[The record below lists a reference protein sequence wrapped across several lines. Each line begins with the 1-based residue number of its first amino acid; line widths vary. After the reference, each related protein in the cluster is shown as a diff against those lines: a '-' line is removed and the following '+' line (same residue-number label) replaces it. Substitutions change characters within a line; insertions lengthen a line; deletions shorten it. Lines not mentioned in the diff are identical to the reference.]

1 MLTLKYLVL
10 GVHLS
15 KRFISHWIIS
25 LNSHSA
31 VCHISSLLRL
41 SLSPND
47 VLGPFPHVY
56 SCCAFTPNP
65 ISYILIY
72 SICFFTWTNV
82 LTYEWW
88 WDLWFSNK
96 NNLHQECLINSTFF
110 MHSGSCKQANAETW
124 SIFPICK
131 THMVQNYSPTPLTR
145 VRPKDCTCHF
155 TCCLGLRF
163 QHWACVAIVLT
174 VMWYVRNEVCSKQVV
189 LCCICWTIWHDI
201 DLGN

>member
-1 MLTLKYLVL
+1 V
-10 GVHLS
+10 
-15 KRFISHWIIS
+15 I
-25 LNSHSA
+25 
-31 VCHISSLLRL
+31 CHISSFPRL

-82 LTYEWW
+82 WLMSGGGTYG
-88 WDLWFSNK
+88 FSNK
-96 NNLHQECLINSTFF
+96 NNLHQKCLINSTFF

-124 SIFPICK
+124 SIFSIRK
-131 THMVQNYSPTPLTR
+131 IHKVQIYSLTPLTR
-145 VRPKDCTCHF
+145 VLPKGCNCHF
-155 TCCLGLRF
+155 TCCQGLRF
-163 QHWACVAIVLT
+163 QHWACVAIILA
-174 VMWYVRNEVCSKQVV
+174 VMWYVRNEVRCKQVV
-189 LCCICWTIWHDI
+189 LCCICWTIWQDI